1 MAKFKVIF
9 IESYEHAVIV
19 DANSYLEAG
28 EVADRVLSKDNNSY
42 CSPEPNWFL
51 HSVEPA
57 GHIKKSRKEVCCAA

>member
-9 IESYEHAVIV
+9 IESYEHSVIV

-28 EVADRVLSKDNNSY
+28 EVADRVLSKDNASHCN
-42 CSPEPNWFL
+42 PEPNWFL

-57 GHIKKSRKEVCCAA
+57 GCIKKSRKEMCIAA